1 MQEQLLIVT
10 LPEGKMATADNTADK
25 LVGVIEESGIVT
37 VLRNTEASGSLRLL
51 CRVSDKK
58 RWCAVLEYVL
68 AKKEG
73 WTEHICQQYFM
84 KEDQLVY
91 GWNLILTSEDLPA
104 AYSNAC
110 KLFKAAVNAVQAGI
124 GRTKKEKGRKEPV
137 DSMPLIGASP
147 RRTMQL
153 SFDPRL
159 PGPSKGGPSH
169 KGAFSIGGG
178 G

>member
-1 MQEQLLIVT
+1 M
-10 LPEGKMATADNTADK
+10 ADNTADK
-25 LVGVIEESGIVT
+25 LVEILEESGIAT
-37 VLRNTEASGSLRLL
+37 VLRNTEAPGSLRLL

-58 RWCAVLEYVL
+58 KWCAVLERVL

-91 GWNLILTSEDLPA
+91 GWNFILTAEDLPA

-110 KLFKAAVNAVQAGI
+110 KLFKAAVNAVLSGT
-124 GRTKKEKGRKEPV
+124 GRVKKEKVRKGPV

-169 KGAFSIGGG
+169 KGAFAVGGG